1 MMTSIAVKTYPLTG
15 VRVLDLGTML
25 AGPVAA
31 TLLGDFG
38 ADVIKIEQPGGGDTI
53 RKLGPFA
60 DGESLSWHV
69 EGRNKKSVTIDL
81 RVPAGQKLLLDLAS
95 KADVVV
101 ENFRP
106 GTMEKW
112 GIGYDTL
119 SKVNPELI
127 LLSISGYGQT
137 GPYASRAA
145 YDRIALAFAGV
156 LNITG
161 FPDRP
166 PVRPGVAMA
175 DYQAALF
182 GAFGTM
188 LALYGRDAA
197 GGTGQHIDLA
207 LYEAVFRFTDV
218 MVTAY
223 EKSNTK
229 RERTGNKHFAAAP
242 GDHFPTSDGRYIAL
256 TVSAD
261 TVFKRLCELM
271 EMPSLITDERF
282 TSHARRVQNLDAIN
296 AIVADWIYK
305 QPVEVVM
312 ASLEKAGLAFSPIL
326 SVQEITENEH
336 YKARGSIATMEHP
349 RLGPLKVPAV
359 VPRMSNTPTREF
371 EPAPELGE
379 HTAEILANWLGMD
392 ALAIEALA
400 SDGVITTPKAVTA

>member
-1 MMTSIAVKTYPLTG
+1 MNSNAAKKYPLAG

-38 ADVIKIEQPGGGDTI
+38 ADVIKIEQPTGGDTL

-60 DGESLSWHV
+60 EGESLSWHI

-81 RVPAGQKLLLDLAS
+81 RVQAGQKLLLELAS
-95 KADVVV
+95 KADVLI

-112 GIGYDTL
+112 GIGYEAL
-119 SKVNPELI
+119 KAVNPKLI

-223 EKSNTK
+223 EKSGTK
-229 RERTGNKHFAAAP
+229 RERQGNKHFAAAP
-242 GDHFPTSDGRYIAL
+242 GDHFLTSDGRYIAI

-261 TVFKRLCELM
+261 TVFKRLCDLM
-271 EMPSLITDERF
+271 GMPLLSSDERF
-282 TSHARRVQNLDAIN
+282 ISHACRVQNMDAIN
-296 AIVADWIYK
+296 AIVAEWILK
-305 QPVEVVM
+305 QPVGVLIG
-312 ASLEKAGLAFSPIL
+312 SLEKAGLAFSLIL
-326 SVQEITENEH
+326 SVQEIVENEH
-336 YKARGSIATMEHP
+336 YSARKSIATMEHP
-349 RLGPLKVPAV
+349 RLGQLKLPAI

-371 EPAPELGE
+371 DPAPELGA
-379 HTAEILANWLGMD
+379 HTAEVLANWLGMSAPAID
-392 ALAIEALA
+392 ALAFQ
-400 SDGVITTPKAVTA
+400 GVITNPKALSS

>member
-1 MMTSIAVKTYPLTG
+1 MNSSSEKPYPLKG

-38 ADVIKIEQPGGGDTI
+38 ADVIKVEQPTGGDTL

-60 DGESLSWHV
+60 DGESLSWHI

-81 RVPAGQKLLLDLAS
+81 RVSAGQKLLLELAS

-119 SKVNPELI
+119 SKVNPRLI

-137 GPYASRAA
+137 GPYSSRAA
-145 YDRIALAFAGV
+145 YDRIALAFAGI

-161 FPDRP
+161 YPDRP

-175 DYQAALF
+175 DYQAAIF
-182 GAFGTM
+182 GAFGAM

-223 EKSNTK
+223 EKSGAK
-229 RERTGNKHFAAAP
+229 RERQGNKHFAAAP

-261 TVFKRLCELM
+261 TVFKRLCDLM
-271 EMPSLITDERF
+271 GMPSLATDERF
-282 TSHARRVQNLDAIN
+282 TSHALRVENLDAIN
-296 AIVADWIYK
+296 AIVADWIFQ
-305 QPVEVVM
+305 QPVAALI
-312 ASLEKAGLAFSPIL
+312 ASLEKAGLAFSLIL
-326 SVQEITENEH
+326 SVQEIAENEH
-336 YKARGSIATMEHP
+336 YNARGSIATMDHP

-359 VPRMSNTPTREF
+359 VPRMSNTPTRKL

-379 HTAEILANWLGMD
+379 HTAEILADWLGMD
-392 ALAIEALA
+392 ALAIDTLT
-400 SDGVITTPKAVTA
+400 SHGVISTPKTGKG